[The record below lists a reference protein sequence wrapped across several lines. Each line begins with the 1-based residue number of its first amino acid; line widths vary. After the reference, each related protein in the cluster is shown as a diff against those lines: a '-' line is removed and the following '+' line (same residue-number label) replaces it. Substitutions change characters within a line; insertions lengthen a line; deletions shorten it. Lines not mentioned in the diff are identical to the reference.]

1 MAVDNYLVS
10 TGVSSGAES
19 GGAVGASAVRLDSGG
34 RRDAVR
40 WPAGWQAKL
49 GASRGIAGWQAEL
62 DACCWLP
69 PRLEPGSGARR
80 VLPADATA
88 HGMCCR
94 LPPRL
99 EPGSGRPRRAEEEGS
114 GWARQTT
121 GGSGRHR
128 RTTAGRLSGRQ

>member
-69 PRLEPGSGARR
+69 PRLEPGSG
-80 VLPADATA
+80 
-88 HGMCCR
+88 
-94 LPPRL
+94 
-99 EPGSGRPRRAEEEGS
+99 RPRRAEEEGS